1 MLSTLEDGKI
11 VKGLAGIPS
20 EGPVLL
26 VGNHMLLALDVA
38 PFLLNFFTER
48 DIVVRAA
55 AHPLFFKR
63 QKSGRL
69 PEVSSFD
76 SLRVMGAY
84 LVGASNLFNLLA
96 SKSHVLLYPG
106 GLREGFHRKVNPIS
120 WIFVMNLSFLTES
133 RFSHRKVFDLS
144 WTVGTKGSQLVRNF
158 RQSL

>member
-26 VGNHMLLALDVA
+26 VGNHMLLALDIS
-38 PFLLNFFTER
+38 PFIIRFFTER
-48 DIVVRAA
+48 DILVRVT

-84 LVGASNLFNLLA
+84 PVGASNLFNLLA

-120 WIFVMNLSFLTES
+120 RLFVMSFIFLAVY
-133 RFSHRKVFDLS
+133 FLGVLC
-144 WTVGTKGSQLVRNF
+144 LC
-158 RQSL
+158 L